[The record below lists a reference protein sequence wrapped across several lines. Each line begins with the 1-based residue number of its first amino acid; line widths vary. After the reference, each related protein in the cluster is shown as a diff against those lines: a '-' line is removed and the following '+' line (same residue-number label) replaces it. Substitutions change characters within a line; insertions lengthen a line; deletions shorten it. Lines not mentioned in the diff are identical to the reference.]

1 MDQILTCAEC
11 GVRFVWTAPE
21 QAQAA
26 AAPALCPV
34 CRRIAPAP
42 GRERG
47 IVKWFSRARGY
58 GFITP
63 IEGPELFLHQSGMA
77 EGQPLPRAG
86 QLVEFGRAQSS
97 RGAQANEVTVLEREA
112 SAI

>member
-1 MDQILTCAEC
+1 MPDRVLTCAEC
-11 GVRFVWTAPE
+11 GVKFVWTPPE
-21 QAQAA
+21 QAQEPE
-26 AAPALCPV
+26 APARCPA

-63 IEGPELFLHQSGMA
+63 SEGPELFLHQSSMA
-77 EGQPLPRAG
+77 EGQSLPRAG
-86 QLVEFGRAQSS
+86 QLVEFGRATGP
-97 RGAQANEVTVLEREA
+97 RGAQAADVTVLLLEA
-112 SAI
+112 VE